1 MSIRLLSAAWDLD
14 IGSTEKMVL
23 MSLCD
28 HANDEGVC
36 WPSVATIMRKTSK
49 SERTVQTALKWLKEQ
64 GYFEIEGR
72 NGTSPKYILDPSKI
86 LSAHESPIRHYVYR
100 TICDET
106 GEYYIGARSCQC
118 DPESDPYVGSGKWI
132 SEAKAK
138 GLGLRKEI
146 LAALSSREEL
156 AAAERNAV
164 AEIWGDPY
172 CRNAKVPTPGTLT
185 PANLAPR
192 KSRTPQKLRQTPA
205 KSAPKPSR
213 TSIPPVSANADT
225 PPDENSE
232 ALKPEHVV
240 EAWND
245 TASRIGLAKVVRL
258 TDARRKRLR
267 TMIAQH
273 PPDDFAAALD
283 AIERSPFCRGEK
295 TDWKADFDFFLQSK
309 SFTKLLEG
317 AYG

>member
-72 NGTSPKYILDPSKI
+72 NGTSPKYILDPRKI
-86 LSAHESPIRHYVYR
+86 
-100 TICDET
+100 C
-106 GEYYIGARSCQC
+106 
-118 DPESDPYVGSGKWI
+118 
-132 SEAKAK
+132 
-138 GLGLRKEI
+138 
-146 LAALSSREEL
+146 
-156 AAAERNAV
+156 
-164 AEIWGDPY
+164 
-172 CRNAKVPTPGTLT
+172 T
-185 PANLAPR
+185 PAKSAP
-192 KSRTPQKLRQTPA
+192 PQKLRQTPA